1 MYETI
6 VRLFDTSQ
14 FNAWIIDNAL
24 LSLCIAALIFIT
36 SYFFF
41 PFLMAI
47 LLHLR
52 HKRRVWQWWLLRGKK
67 MSKRARNFELAEAL
81 DTLLADWVN
90 KGKLTRREKRRYL
103 INLEMAFELEPG
115 DLTPRPNAHERKRR
129 ILSRLPADKANKFVN
144 KMSASVQPAKR
155 LINVLT
161 GKA

>member
-67 MSKRARNFELAEAL
+67 MSKRARNFDLPEAL
-81 DTLLADWVN
+81 YTLLPNWFNNA
-90 KGKLTRREKRRYL
+90 KLTHTEK
-103 INLEMAFELEPG
+103 P
-115 DLTPRPNAHERKRR
+115 
-129 ILSRLPADKANKFVN
+129 
-144 KMSASVQPAKR
+144 
-155 LINVLT
+155 
-161 GKA
+161 